1 MSFPDVF
8 QVVLFVVASAAIIGA
23 ALYVLTCVALVV
35 ALAVKELWYRA
46 RYGRKR

>member
-23 ALYVLTCVALVV
+23 ALYVLTCVVLLAALG
-35 ALAVKELWYRA
+35 LKELWYRA
-46 RYGRKR
+46 RYGRKK

>member
-8 QVVLFVVASAAIIGA
+8 QVVLFAVASAAIIGA
-23 ALYVLTCVALVV
+23 ALYAATCVVLVV
-35 ALAVKELWYRA
+35 ALALKELWYRV

>member
-8 QVVLFVVASAAIIGA
+8 QVVLFVVVSAAIIGA
-23 ALYVLTCVALVV
+23 ALYAITCVVLIV

-46 RYGRKR
+46 RYGRKK